1 MRVLER
7 RRRGERI
14 RDGEKKKKGDRMR
27 EEEGES
33 VEFYEQK
40 KLSLC
45 VVKML
50 NERGFLKKKKRLGL
64 CC

>member
-7 RRRGERI
+7 RRRGERM

-45 VVKML
+45 CEDV
-50 NERGFLKKKKRLGL
+50 E
-64 CC
+64 